1 MGEVFVARLTG
12 VGNFEK
18 RVALKFLLPHLADS
32 AELVRRFHEEA
43 RLAARMHHP
52 NIVEIFDVGEADGRP
67 FIAMQLVDGVT
78 LGRLLRD
85 LSKQGVELPLPIV
98 RLLGTGLCEAL
109 GYAHGLADGQ
119 GKPLQVVHRDVTPG
133 NILVSRNGA
142 VLLTDFGIA
151 RIHDG
156 SMTEPGVVR
165 GKAAYVAPEQVT
177 RSSRIDARA
186 DVYSAALTLY
196 EALTGVHPFKR
207 DHFSESLK
215 AVVEGKVE
223 PIESL
228 RQDVT
233 PGLADALRKAL
244 SRKPEERFA
253 SAKAFREALV
263 DGPVAT
269 SPELAEFVLS
279 HCSEALETAEGEEL
293 AEGTRSVI
301 TVTPTQLELP
311 AQQLAP
317 PPPARSWSR
326 GKALVAVAA
335 LLLISGLSWG
345 VYTSQQ
351 PKTEAPLTIAAVVE
365 PPRVAPKPKPVEV
378 AQPKLDPD
386 PPIPAP
392 EDPKPEPPSVRP
404 VPVVVA
410 KRPTP
415 VKQPLPAVKVGYL
428 SADAS
433 PWAEVMLGG
442 KLLDRTP
449 FAKFP
454 LPAGKHTLLF
464 KGPGGETKKRT
475 VTVNEGAVTAVR
487 VEF

>member
-85 LSKQGVELPLPIV
+85 VAKQGVELPLPIV

-119 GKPLQVVHRDVTPG
+119 GRPLQVVHRDVTPG

-177 RSSRIDARA
+177 RSSRVDARA

-215 AVVEGKVE
+215 AVVEGKIE

-233 PGLADALRKAL
+233 PGLANALRKAL
-244 SRKPEERFA
+244 SRKPEERFV
-253 SAKAFREALV
+253 SAKAFREALA

-269 SPELAEFVLS
+269 GPELAEFVLT
-279 HCSEALETAEGEEL
+279 HCGEALEHLEGEEL

-317 PPPARSWSR
+317 PPPARSSKR
-326 GKALVAVAA
+326 MVFIAVAA

-345 VYTSQQ
+345 VYASQQ
-351 PKTEAPLTIAAVVE
+351 QQQQQQQPLTIPSVVD
-365 PPRVAPKPKPVEV
+365 PQPKPVEV
-378 AQPKLDPD
+378 AQPKLDSDLPL
-386 PPIPAP
+386 
-392 EDPKPEPPSVRP
+392 EDPKPEPPSVKP
-404 VPVVVA
+404 VPTVVT
-410 KRPTP
+410 KRPIP
-415 VKQPLPAVKVGYL
+415 VKQQPPPTAAVKVGYL

-464 KGPGGETKKRT
+464 KGPGGETRKRT